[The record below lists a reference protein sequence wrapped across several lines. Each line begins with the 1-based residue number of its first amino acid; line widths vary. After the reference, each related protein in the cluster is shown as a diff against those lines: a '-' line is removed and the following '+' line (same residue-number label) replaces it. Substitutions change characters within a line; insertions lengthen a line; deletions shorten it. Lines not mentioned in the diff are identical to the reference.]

1 MIRYAVD
8 LGDIRVDL
16 NALLD
21 TGIEIEIDGR
31 AICVGCGAPLI
42 KRPSHGHCYECFTKK
57 ASMDLCFVAPTR
69 CHFDQGTCREPEW
82 GERVC
87 MQPHAV
93 YLANSGGLKVGITRH
108 HDGVPR
114 WVEQG
119 ATAGLVIARASTRHR
134 AGLLEERIGARVND
148 KSDWRR
154 QVTGGSPPLHLA
166 QEAERIRAVVALP
179 DDCVWEANT
188 AHEIRYPIV
197 RYLRRVVRLRY
208 PDERVVRGRLTGIV
222 GSFLLLDHG
231 AFHIGDHR
239 GFRARLTAVGTI
251 DDLQG
256 ELF

>member
-1 MIRYAVD
+1 MIRYAVE
-8 LGDIRVDL
+8 LGDARVDL

-21 TGIEIEIDGR
+21 SGIEIEIDGR
-31 AICVGCGAPLI
+31 AVCIGCATPLI
-42 KRPSHGHCYECFTKK
+42 KRPSHGHCYECFSKK
-57 ASMDLCFVAPTR
+57 ASMDLCYVAPTR

-93 YLANSGGLKVGITRH
+93 YLANSGGLKVGLTRH

-114 WVEQG
+114 WLEQG
-119 ATAGLVIARASTRHR
+119 ATAGLVVARAGTRHQ
-134 AGLLEERIGARVND
+134 AGLLEERIGALVND

-154 QVTGGSPPLHLA
+154 QLTGGSPPFDLVA
-166 QEAERIRAVVALP
+166 EAERIRAAVALP
-179 DDCVWEANT
+179 DGCVWETNT

-208 PDERVVRGRLTGIV
+208 PDEPVVRGRLTGIV

-231 AFHIGDHR
+231 AFHIGEHR
-239 GFRARLTAVGTI
+239 GYGARLTAVGAV